1 MNRSDGQRRYG
12 DVPVIVIG
20 AAAGGVDPLEHF
32 IGAVPPGA
40 GWCCIVL
47 RHQSEDLSGDDGDAR
62 AEALARRT
70 TWPVR
75 PLEDGERP
83 IPGTILINRPG
94 TQVEWRDGRFRVTA
108 LSEDQPAGFPLID
121 TAMASLCAR
130 RAGAVAGVILS
141 GAGQDG
147 ARGARALRAAGHPI
161 LAQDPAEALFPAM
174 PAAAIEAGAVVA
186 TRPAGDLPGALAAL
200 LSDRRSPAPTQPS
213 EAKDAILDLVGSR
226 MRVDLAAYRQAP
238 LRDRLDQARRH
249 RGFDTPEAFAA
260 ALQRDAGMIQ
270 ALFAELM
277 TTRKGRFHGDAR
289 AFRALRRQ
297 VIDPLVAQSRPE
309 EALRIWVPGCGTGEE
324 AYSIAMELTEALRAA
339 GVRRR
344 YRVIATDVQPGAIE
358 KASAGVFPT
367 EAVKSVPARMR
378 RAYFHRHDAGVLIDP
393 QLREHVIFSVH
404 DVLSDPPFLNLDLI
418 SCRNLLSAFRDE
430 AQARVL
436 SMFLFGLR
444 PGGRL
449 MLDPEEAPGA
459 QSSAFVPIGAEPGLF
474 QVRPPDERSAAAAS
488 AGTEEGPADPAPI
501 TAERWTEG
509 ADRDARL
516 LRSYEAL
523 MRRYAPSSIM
533 LRPDDGEVVA
543 WFGDAGAYVD
553 SLGRSGSHPLGQVVQ
568 PDLAREIRA
577 GMEKLR
583 VAPVPPLEQRVSLRL
598 AEGETHELILR
609 MEWLGAGLSDPGLIL
624 VRLSGREE
632 VTGPGTEGEPPSGG
646 SDQRSPGAV
655 AALPERA
662 LSTSDRTLDF
672 VLARLQVSG
681 ADLSPIPFAP
691 SPVAEAARGA
701 RSATDRA
708 EVPPRAD
715 SGLSVVPMESA
726 GKVALLA
733 GLSPDMEEVLDFMQV
748 AAVAVDAERRI
759 LRTSRLF
766 RAAIGAAEDMAGCPL
781 SGVDLQVGELSLD
794 EVAAEVLRQGRGLR
808 GWGPLSGAEG
818 EARSSLY
825 ELRGQPV
832 PGAQSAPGAAAVVLT
847 LAAAPV
853 TGDASP
859 ASVPQTGGADQ

>member
-20 AAAGGVDPLEHF
+20 AAAGGVDPLERF
-32 IGAVPPGA
+32 IGAVPSGS
-40 GWCCIVL
+40 GWCCVVL
-47 RHQSEDLSGDDGDAR
+47 RRQSGDLSGDGGGAWAD
-62 AEALARRT
+62 ALARRT
-70 TWPVR
+70 SWPVR

-83 IPGTILINRPG
+83 VPGTILISRPG
-94 TQVEWRDGRFRVTA
+94 TRVEWRDGRFRVAA
-108 LSEDQPAGFPLID
+108 LTDDQLAGFPLID
-121 TAMASLCAR
+121 TAMASLCSR
-130 RAGAVAGVILS
+130 TAGAVAGVTLS
-141 GAGQDG
+141 GAGEDG
-147 ARGARALRAAGHPI
+147 ARGARALRAAGHPV

-186 TRPAGDLPGALAAL
+186 TRSAGDLPDALAAL
-200 LSDRRSPAPTQPS
+200 LAERRRSAPTQPS
-213 EAKDAILDLVGSR
+213 EAKDAILDLVSSR
-226 MRVDLAAYRQAP
+226 MGVDLSAYRQAP
-238 LRDRLDQARRH
+238 LRDRINRARRH
-249 RGFDTPEAFAA
+249 RGIDTPEAFAA
-260 ALQRDAGMIQ
+260 MLQRDSGMTQ
-270 ALFAELM
+270 ALFSELM
-277 TTRKGRFHGDAR
+277 TTRRGRFHGDAR

-324 AYSIAMELTEALRAA
+324 AYSIAMEVCEALRAA
-339 GVRRR
+339 GIRRR
-344 YRVIATDVQPGAIE
+344 YRVIATDVQPAAID
-358 KASAGVFPT
+358 KASAGIFPT

-378 RAYFHRHDAGVLIDP
+378 RAYFHRRGAGVLIDP

-418 SCRNLLSAFRDE
+418 SCRNLLGAFRDE

-436 SMFLFGLR
+436 SMFLFGLQ

-459 QSSAFVPIGAEPGLF
+459 QSSAFMPIEGGTGLF
-474 QVRPPDERSAAAAS
+474 QVRPGDAQGAAAAS
-488 AGTEEGPADPAPI
+488 AETGEGPADPVPSA
-501 TAERWTEG
+501 AANWTDV
-509 ADRDARL
+509 ADRDTRL

-543 WFGDAGAYVD
+543 WFGNAGAYVD
-553 SLGRSGSHPLGQVVQ
+553 SLGRSGRHPLSQVVQ

-583 VAPVPPLEQRVSLRL
+583 EAPTPPLEQRVSLRL

-609 MEWLGAGLSDPGLIL
+609 MEWLGAGLSAPGLIL

-632 VTGPGTEGEPPSGG
+632 VTRPETEGTSLLGG
-646 SDQRSPGAV
+646 TDRRPPGAV

-672 VLARLQVSG
+672 VLGRLQVSG
-681 ADLSPIPFAP
+681 ADLSPAPFAP
-691 SPVAEAARGA
+691 ASVAVAVRRT
-701 RSATDRA
+701 RSAADGPEA
-708 EVPPRAD
+708 PPRTD
-715 SGLSVVPMESA
+715 HGLSVVPMQSA

-733 GLSPDMEEVLDFMQV
+733 GLSQDMEEVLEFMQV

-759 LRTSRLF
+759 LRASRLF
-766 RAAIGAAEDMAGCPL
+766 RAAIGATEDVAGWPL
-781 SGVDLQVGELSLD
+781 SRLALRVGGLSPD
-794 EVAAEVLRQGRGLR
+794 AVAAEVLRQGVALR
-808 GWGPLSGAEG
+808 GWGPLSGAG
-818 EARSSLY
+818 RAARSSLY

-832 PGAQSAPGAAAVVLT
+832 PGAQAAPVAAAVVLT

-853 TGDASP
+853 TGDASA
-859 ASVPQTGGADQ
+859 ASVPQTGEADQ